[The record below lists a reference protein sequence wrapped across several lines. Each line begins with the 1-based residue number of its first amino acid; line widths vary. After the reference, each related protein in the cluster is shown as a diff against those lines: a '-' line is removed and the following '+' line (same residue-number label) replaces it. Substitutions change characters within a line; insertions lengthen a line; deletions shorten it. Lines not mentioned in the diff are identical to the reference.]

1 MAAARMVAAA
11 VTGAEMAKAAMT
23 RLSHRPRYA
32 LFAFVAPFLL
42 WPSIASAQC
51 EVPSASSSE
60 EELLT
65 FLECSIED
73 AARASAARNA
83 MAARLRDLYL
93 EVDGEAE
100 MRLDANQKTWE
111 AETQASCPPFS
122 NDIVVGVAA
131 SACLEKR
138 YTERSAFLDEILAG
152 CRAGPCPVDKL

>member
-1 MAAARMVAAA
+1 MTPTQAGAGRQRRSRLASPRAIATTRADPTATATKTIEWASQVGASMAQAAPGARPEMAAARMVAAA

-23 RLSHRPRYA
+23 RLSHRPHYA

-93 EVDGEAE
+93 EVDGEA
-100 MRLDANQKTWE
+100 
-111 AETQASCPPFS
+111 
-122 NDIVVGVAA
+122 
-131 SACLEKR
+131 
-138 YTERSAFLDEILAG
+138 
-152 CRAGPCPVDKL
+152 